1 MCNFERTKFF
11 HNIFGDNGIKV
22 TPLPIPNRIV
32 KLYYADGTA
41 RETVWE
47 SRKSPNNLFTRSY
60 YNEICSSF
68 FLVLNIYMPK
78 SDKIFYFPRNI
89 LIFFCIKNF

>member
-41 RETVWE
+41 WETVWE
-47 SRKSPNNLFTRSY
+47 SRKSPNIMAR
-60 YNEICSSF
+60 
-68 FLVLNIYMPK
+68 
-78 SDKIFYFPRNI
+78 
-89 LIFFCIKNF
+89 